1 MQQDSSGTKGPK
13 LQQKDG
19 EVELESIGQKKWS
32 DQVISVLEGL
42 RREKK
47 LYSYL
52 KMYQTQRTRAMNLK
66 MGKGYTTKELRWKSR
81 ASKIKQVQQREQ

>member
-1 MQQDSSGTKGPK
+1 M
-13 LQQKDG
+13 
-19 EVELESIGQKKWS
+19 
-32 DQVISVLEGL
+32 ISVLEGL

-66 MGKGYTTKELRWKSR
+66 MGKGYTTKELS
-81 ASKIKQVQQREQ
+81 